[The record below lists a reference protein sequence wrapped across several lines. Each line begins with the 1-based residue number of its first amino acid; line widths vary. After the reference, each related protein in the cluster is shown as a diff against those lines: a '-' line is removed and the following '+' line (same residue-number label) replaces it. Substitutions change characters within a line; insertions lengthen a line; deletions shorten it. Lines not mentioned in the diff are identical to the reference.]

1 MLREGKLVRF
11 RCHTGHAFSAD
22 ALLTSNGEEL
32 EARLWDAVRAA
43 DESVIML
50 NRLGEEFARAG
61 NTAAAQRCFDEALA
75 AHERSRPVREAAI
88 ASEEQSVQKLR
99 EEASG

>member
-43 DESVIML
+43 D
-50 NRLGEEFARAG
+50 
-61 NTAAAQRCFDEALA
+61 DEARA

-88 ASEEQSVQKLR
+88 ASADLSVQNLR
-99 EEASG
+99 EEAAG